1 MHVAA
6 QGGPNSPGSMANN
19 SAIGTNA
26 WTTPNN
32 AMASD
37 NAYSTVVAKG
47 ITQYLSATDLGFSI
61 PSPSGIAGIKLDVER
76 STSGSSDVALLD
88 AWSIGLTKTVP
99 AGTNRCLLVTYCQEN
114 GIDSRDI
121 TAMTYGGRSMTQ
133 VVQTT
138 AGVSGGFMA
147 RIEVWMLLESEIAL
161 AGSTTIAPTYGGYS
175 PLEYCEVFSSAVF
188 QHVDQLS
195 PVTSQQTG
203 GAQASTDPHQ
213 LGTAFSTLAGSMAI
227 HLVTCGNRDASNP
240 SPNNNTTS
248 YPAPTGYTEGTDHY
262 FANASVAPN
271 TGACYQ
277 TCHKAIASAGSEQP
291 SCDFNGTVN
300 RFAMIG
306 FTLQRAREQ
315 DYSVKLIKGG
325 AIGGTDQAGTASWP
339 TSDAYASYGSPTDL
353 WGRTWTTADIN
364 ASTFGAAIAARVQ
377 NGTVH
382 VDHMRITVYYY
393 STLPI
398 ELLDFRAKQEGQ
410 RVRLDWATA
419 TETDNDHFIV
429 QRSRDG
435 VVFEDV
441 ERLAGAG
448 TSLSTLY
455 YTSVDERAPVGL
467 NYYRLEQVD
476 ADGTTDHSDVV
487 AVDVR
492 RTDVL
497 AFPNPTSGTVTL
509 FDVVLGRDDVAVYS
523 DDMHLIRTHVGAG
536 ADPAIHLDD
545 LPDGTYTIMVRNGEE
560 TRTTRVVKV
569 SARK

>member
-1 MHVAA
+1 
-6 QGGPNSPGSMANN
+6 MANN
-19 SAIGTNA
+19 NVIGTNS
-26 WTTPNN
+26 WSTPNN
-32 AMASD
+32 AMTSD
-37 NAYSTVVAKG
+37 NAYATVATKG
-47 ITQYLSATDLGFSI
+47 ITQYLSATNFGFSI

-88 AWSIGLTKTVP
+88 AWSTGLTKTVS

-161 AGSTTIAPTYGGYS
+161 AGSTTIVPTYGSYT

-195 PVTSQQTG
+195 PVYSQQTG
-203 GAQASTDPHQ
+203 GAQATTDPHQ

-240 SPNNNTTS
+240 SANNNTTS
-248 YPAPTGYTEGTDHY
+248 YPAPTGYTEGTDYY
-262 FANASVAPN
+262 FANNSAAPT

-325 AIGGTDQAGTASWP
+325 SIGGTDQAGTGSWP
-339 TSDAYASYGSPTDL
+339 TSDAYASYGNATDL

-377 NGTVH
+377 NGTVR

-398 ELLDFRAKQEGQ
+398 ELLDFRATQDGQ
-410 RVRLDWATA
+410 VVRLEWATA
-419 TETDNDHFIV
+419 SEQNNDHFVV

-441 ERLAGAG
+441 ERVPGAG
-448 TSLSTLY
+448 NSLNTLY
-455 YTSVDERAPVGL
+455 YTTSDKQAVSGM
-467 NYYRLEQVD
+467 NYYRLVQVD
-476 ADGTTDHSDVV
+476 TDGTAVSSDIV
-487 AVDVR
+487 AIDVR
-492 RTDVL
+492 RTDLLV
-497 AFPNPTSGTVTL
+497 FPNPTDGTITL
-509 FDVVLGRDDVAVYS
+509 FDVVLGRDQVAVYG
-523 DDMHLIRTHVGAG
+523 DDMRLIRTHVGAG
-536 ADPAIHLDD
+536 SDPAIHLDD
-545 LPDGTYTIMVRNGEE
+545 LPDGTYTIMVRSGENV
-560 TRTTRVVKV
+560 RTSRVVKV
-569 SARK
+569 SMRK